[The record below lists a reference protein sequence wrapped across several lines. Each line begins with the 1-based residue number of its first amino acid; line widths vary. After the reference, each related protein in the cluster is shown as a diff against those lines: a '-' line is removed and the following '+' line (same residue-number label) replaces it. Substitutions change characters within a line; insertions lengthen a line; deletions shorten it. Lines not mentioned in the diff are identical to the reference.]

1 MSSDVATSYSLV
13 SDLAWCGKRHA
24 QCTKFFAQSG
34 WGSLVCLITIN
45 MDSPSL
51 SAQDQ
56 ICATISLQMRGP
68 GVVVHIVF
76 LGPSPT
82 HSLLFVEESL
92 LHHNHQSVIKTK
104 RQLCRDLLSTALF
117 YPCLIRRFTVPTLSC
132 LCAARQASP
141 CWPPSCSLETTHQVP
156 TVLCHCSTL
165 PGGSAGGD
173 PHTAQSRPGVPQ
185 PGLHR
190 LLHPGQQQ
198 HQGPAQGQVLHH
210 RQGGAGPRHR
220 IPTKLHSVQSEL
232 SDKICLLC

>member
-1 MSSDVATSYSLV
+1 MFSW
-13 SDLAWCGKRHA
+13 DLPP
-24 QCTKFFAQSG
+24 
-34 WGSLVCLITIN
+34 LIVCCLLRNHFCITTTNQQLKQRGNIN
-45 MDSPSL
+45 Y
-51 SAQDQ
+51 
-56 ICATISLQMRGP
+56 I
-68 GVVVHIVF
+68 
-76 LGPSPT
+76 
-82 HSLLFVEESL
+82 
-92 LHHNHQSVIKTK
+92 
-104 RQLCRDLLSTALF
+104 CRDLLSTALF

-173 PHTAQSRPGVPQ
+173 PHTAQSRPGVPR

-220 IPTKLHSVQSEL
+220 IPTMLHSVQSEL